1 MFGTKK
7 NYILTINNLS
17 ELRLEESGSTN
28 SISRLK
34 LDGEMIYE
42 GNNIDEIQLTYVL
55 NKFLSEVN
63 ENDNLL
69 IRYSS
74 PKNIFRIKKVE
85 GIDENDLD
93 GYIKYNLDELIPF
106 SKDNL
111 AIESQ
116 VINEYVAVFGIN
128 KNVLKHIE
136 NILKE
141 LNFQNIY
148 FTLFTSEL
156 LNFWGDNNSDDFIF
170 FNIEDK
176 FLEYFII
183 EQSEFKEYRI
193 INLEDISISGGAIPE
208 DKIIDQ
214 MYLILKEIFQSID
227 SLETKVLYSIGDW
240 TLINI
245 WNIVMFDKFKMKIT
259 ARPFDV
265 KKYFGVIK

>member
-28 SISRLK
+28 IISRLK
-34 LDGEMIYE
+34 LSEDLIYE
-42 GNNIDEIQLTYVL
+42 GNSIDEIQLAYIL

-63 ENDNLL
+63 ENDNIL

-74 PKNIFRIKKVE
+74 PQNIFRIKKVE

-93 GYIKYNLDELIPF
+93 GYIKYNLDELMPF

-116 VINEYVAVFGIN
+116 LIKEYVAVFGID

-156 LNFWGDNNSDDFIF
+156 LSFWSETSSNDFVF

-183 EQSEFKEYRI
+183 EQFEFKEYRI
-193 INLEDISISGGAIPE
+193 INLEDILISGGSIPDNE
-208 DKIIDQ
+208 IANR
-214 MYLILKEIFQSID
+214 MYLILEEIFQNID
-227 SLETKVLYSIGDW
+227 RLKTKNFYSIGDW

-245 WNIVMFDKFKMKIT
+245 WNIVMFDKFEMKMT
-259 ARPFDV
+259 AHPFNI
-265 KKYFGVIK
+265 KKYFGVTK